1 MSDDCIFYIDN
12 GMKDMVLFFKRKKK
26 TKKKNKTNGIV
37 VRTPKLRF
45 NRMVRLME
53 FSFYVRTRK

>member
-26 TKKKNKTNGIV
+26 TKKKQNKWYCCAHTK
-37 VRTPKLRF
+37 TAF
-45 NRMVRLME
+45 Q
-53 FSFYVRTRK
+53 